1 MSLVQDLSYEF
12 RPANR
17 LQRALQAV
25 ASSRPGAWFFARTA
39 PALDSGVERLS
50 SGRTSLSMLVAGL
63 PALLVTTTG
72 RKSGQQRTAHLV
84 AIPIRDSLALIGSNF
99 GQPNTPAWVLNLEAD
114 PHATATY
121 RGRSVAVVARKA
133 SETEFEEV
141 LRFAAPL
148 YGGYDRYRAR
158 IGERR
163 QLRIFVL
170 EPDPGA
176 GATPAP

>member
-17 LQRALQAV
+17 AQRGLQSV

-39 PALDSGVERLS
+39 PVLDSGVERLS
-50 SGRTSLSMLVAGL
+50 RGRTSLSMLVAGL

-72 RKSGQQRTAHLV
+72 RKTGRRRTAHLV
-84 AIPIRDSLALIGSNF
+84 GIPIKNSLALIGSNF
-99 GQPNTPAWVLNLEAD
+99 GRPTTPAWVLNLEAD

-121 RGRSVAVVARKA
+121 RGRSVAVLARAA
-133 SETEFEEV
+133 SEAEFEEV
-141 LRFAAPL
+141 LRSAAPL

-158 IGERR
+158 IGDRR
-163 QLRIFVL
+163 RLRIFVL
-170 EPDPGA
+170 EPAPD
-176 GATPAP
+176 ATTTPRA